1 MININKS
8 IGVKM
13 NHNCQIFTPS
23 YIAREMLDLINYTE
37 DILEKYVLDNS
48 CGDGSLLSEAVRRYI
63 TKALKCKKT
72 KKQISKELFTYILGV
87 EIDPIYVE
95 ECKKNLT
102 QTAKEYGINNSN
114 WNIVCSDGLKHDFN
128 MKFDFIVGNP
138 PYIAYA
144 MLNNE
149 ERQYVRENFESCSYG
164 KFDYSYAFVEKC
176 LKLLNDN
183 GKMVF
188 ITPSNMYKT
197 QFGKELRR
205 LMLPYITQIID
216 YSFEKVFKKVLTS
229 PAITV
234 FDKNITPN
242 IIYKLKLYDNQT
254 EVNITKDK
262 LKDKW
267 FFFKNESKGKKRFG
281 DYFKV
286 SNSIATLCNKV
297 YIINDSTVENYNIE
311 SLALRDA
318 ISPKSQKYNKKEY
331 IIFPYKYDDNNL
343 QKYDEEEYKKLFP
356 NAYKYLLENKEKLEK
371 TNKDT
376 SAKWFEFGR
385 SQALSH
391 LNQPKLLIS
400 TIATNK
406 IVVYDLDQD
415 QIPYSGLYIVPT
427 RELGLDV
434 AKDILNKKSTMKYLK
449 VSGIV
454 LSGSSIR
461 ISTKDIE
468 NLKF

>member
-1 MININKS
+1 
-8 IGVKM
+8 M

-23 YIAREMLDLINYTE
+23 YIANEMLDLINYNE

-48 CGDGSLLSEAVRRYI
+48 CGDGSLLSEIVRRYI
-63 TKALKCKKT
+63 VKALKRKKT
-72 KKQISKELFTYILGV
+72 KKQISKELSTYIVGI
-87 EIDPIYVE
+87 EIDQIYVQK
-95 ECKKNLT
+95 CKENLT
-102 QTAKEYGINNSN
+102 KIAKEYGVNNSN
-114 WNIVCSDGLKHDFN
+114 WNITCADGLKHVFDI
-128 MKFDFIVGNP
+128 KFDFIVGNP

-144 MLNNE
+144 MLNKE
-149 ERQYVRENFESCSYG
+149 ERQFVKGNFKSCTYG
-164 KFDYSYAFVEKC
+164 KFDYSYAFIEKC

-234 FDKNITPN
+234 FDKNYTQDIK
-242 IIYKLKLYDNQT
+242 YKLKLYDNQT
-254 EVNITKDK
+254 EVSIIKND

-267 FFFKNESKGKKRFG
+267 YFFKNESKGKKRFG

-286 SNSIATLCNKV
+286 SNAIATLCNNV
-297 YIINDSTVENYNIE
+297 YIINNSIVEKYNIE
-311 SLALRDA
+311 PQAIKEA

-331 IIFPYKYDDNNL
+331 IVFPYKYDENNNI
-343 QKYDEEEYKKLFP
+343 QRYSEEEYQQLFP
-356 NAYKYLLENKEKLEK
+356 NSYQYLYEKKDILQK
-371 TNKDT
+371 TNKDN

-385 SQALSH
+385 SQALAH

-406 IVVYDLDQD
+406 LIVYELSKNE
-415 QIPYSGLYIVPT
+415 IPYSGLYIIPK
-427 RELGLDV
+427 GDLDLNV
-434 AKDILNKKSTMKYLK
+434 AKSILDKKSTMKYLK
-449 VSGIV
+449 ASGVV
-454 LSGSSIR
+454 LSGCSIR

>member
-1 MININKS
+1 
-8 IGVKM
+8 M

-23 YIAREMLDLINYTE
+23 YIAKEMLDLANYTD

-48 CGDGSLLSEAVRRYI
+48 CGDGSLLTEVVRRYI

-72 KKQISKELFTYILGV
+72 KKQISKDLFTYIIGV

-95 ECKKNLT
+95 KCKNNLT
-102 QTAKEYGINNSN
+102 QTAKEYGINITN
-114 WNIVCSDGLKHDFN
+114 WNIICDDGLKHKFDL
-128 MKFDFIVGNP
+128 KFDFIVGNP

-149 ERQYVRENFESCSYG
+149 ERKYVKENFKSCSYG
-164 KFDYSYAFVEKC
+164 KFDYSYAFIEKC
-176 LKLLNDN
+176 LSLLSNN

-197 QFGKELRR
+197 QFGKELRK
-205 LMLPYITQIID
+205 LMLPFITQIID

-234 FDKNITPN
+234 FDKNDNPN
-242 IIYKLKLYDNQT
+242 LVYKLKLYDDQR
-254 EVNITKDK
+254 EVCITKSE

-267 FFFKNESKGKKRFG
+267 YFFKNESKGRKRFG

-286 SNSIATLCNKV
+286 SNSIATLCNEV
-297 YIINDSTVENYNIE
+297 YIINENIIE
-311 SLALRDA
+311 KYGIETQALKNT
-318 ISPKSQKYNKKEY
+318 ISPRSKKYDRKEY
-331 IIFPYKYDDNNL
+331 IIFPYKYDENNKL
-343 QKYDEEEYKKLFP
+343 IRYEELEYQKQFP
-356 NAYKYLLENKEKLEK
+356 NTYKYLFENKDKLEK
-371 TNKDT
+371 TNKDIG
-376 SAKWFEFGR
+376 AKWFEFGR
-385 SQALSH
+385 SQALAH

-400 TIATNK
+400 TIATNNL
-406 IVVYDLDQD
+406 IVYDLTKDD
-415 QIPYSGLYIVPT
+415 IPYSGLYIVPI
-427 RELGLDV
+427 RNFDLDF
-434 AKDILNKKSTMKYLK
+434 AKLILNKKSTMKYLK
-449 VSGIV
+449 ASGIV
-454 LSGSSIR
+454 LNGTSIR